1 MGSYHLAAP
10 LADSSVFVTA
20 FEGCDLRLVDDARY
34 LWLLLIP
41 QKEEVFEWHDLNAH
55 ERHQLIDTASA
66 IADIIQTQSQADKM
80 NLATIGNIVPHFHFH
95 IIARF
100 KTDEAWPQP
109 VWGRGQ
115 AVPYEKDA
123 LATKLSVLQS
133 WLAPLALQIKTK

>member
-1 MGSYHLAAP
+1 MTSYHLAAP
-10 LADSSVFVTA
+10 LAENTVFVIS
-20 FEGCDLRLVDDARY
+20 FEGCDLRLVKDARY

-41 QKEEVFEWHDLNAH
+41 QKDDVFEWHDLNAT
-55 ERHQLIDTASA
+55 ERHQLIDIASA

-109 VWGRGQ
+109 VWGRGE
-115 AVPYEKDA
+115 ATPYEEEA
-123 LATKLSVLQS
+123 LARRLSDLQN
-133 WLAPLALQIKTK
+133 WLAPLASQTAT

>member
-1 MGSYHLAAP
+1 MTSYHLAAP
-10 LADSSVFVTA
+10 LAENTVFVMS
-20 FEGCDLRLVDDARY
+20 FEGCDLRLVKDARY

-41 QKEEVFEWHDLNAH
+41 QKDDVFEWHDLNAT

-109 VWGRGQ
+109 VWGRGE
-115 AVPYEKDA
+115 AAPYEEEA
-123 LATKLSVLQS
+123 LARRLSDLQN
-133 WLAPLALQIKTK
+133 WLAPLASQTAT

>member
-1 MGSYHLAAP
+1 MTSYHLAAP
-10 LADSSVFVTA
+10 LAENTVFVMS
-20 FEGCDLRLVDDARY
+20 FEGYDLRLVKDARY

-41 QKEEVFEWHDLNAH
+41 QKDDVFEWHDLNAT
-55 ERHQLIDTASA
+55 ERHQLIDIASA

-109 VWGRGQ
+109 VWGRGE
-115 AVPYEKDA
+115 ATPYEEEA
-123 LATKLSVLQS
+123 LARRLSDLQN
-133 WLAPLALQIKTK
+133 WLAPLASQTAT

>member
-1 MGSYHLAAP
+1 MSSYHLAAP
-10 LADSSVFVTA
+10 LADSTVFVTS

-41 QKEEVFEWHDLNAH
+41 KKEVFEWHDLNAH

-95 IIARF
+95 IMRALRQMKLGRNLCGDVDRRCLMK
-100 KTDEAWPQP
+100 KTPSQ
-109 VWGRGQ
+109 
-115 AVPYEKDA
+115 
-123 LATKLSVLQS
+123 QS
-133 WLAPLALQIKTK
+133 YPSYKAGLRLWHYR